1 MASQQKQLNNR
12 LSTTVSRGEME
23 RRWKLARG
31 AMATLDVEALVVQGA
46 ANLAGTG
53 GYYRWLSGMVPLT
66 SYPQTVIVPLQG
78 MLTMVGHGGFGAN
91 IELDGNDPAM
101 PGVGRRLGTPSFPA
115 IAYTSSYDAD
125 LAAGAI
131 REAGYKSV
139 GLVGTNSSYY
149 GLIARLKDQLA
160 GVRIVDA
167 TAAIDP
173 LRAVK
178 SAEEIELIRRAA
190 AMQDEM
196 LAKVRDFIRPGL
208 HDFEVMA
215 YADYIGQQLGSET
228 GYMLGSSAPPGQ
240 PAMLRPRPQ
249 QARKIGA
256 GDVVL
261 VQAENTGP
269 GGYFVHVA
277 RVFVLGKT
285 PPDMKQAYAGMMT
298 AQDYTVDLLKP
309 GASCRDVFARYND
322 YMCAQGYAPE
332 TRLHC
337 HSQGYDAVE
346 RPLIRNDEDMTIAPN
361 MNIGIHPNIMT
372 KTLFATT
379 CDNFLTLPDGPVERL
394 HKTPRDIIEL

>member
-1 MASQQKQLNNR
+1 MAQADNR
-12 LSTTVSRGEME
+12 MTASPSRAEME
-23 RRWKLARG
+23 RRWRLARE
-31 AMATLDVEALVVQGA
+31 AMASLGVDALVVQGA

-53 GYYRWLSGMVPLT
+53 GYFRWLNGMVPLT
-66 SYPQTVIVPLQG
+66 SYPQTAIIPAQG
-78 MLTMVGHGGFGAN
+78 ALTLVAHGGFGAK
-91 IELDGNDPAM
+91 IELDGNDPVM
-101 PGVGRRLGTPSFPA
+101 PGVGTRLGTPSFPA
-115 IAYTSSYDAD
+115 IAYTGTYDAD

-131 REAGYKSV
+131 REAGYKTV

-149 GLIARLKDQLA
+149 GLIARLKEQLA
-160 GVRIVDA
+160 GVRVVDA

-173 LRAVK
+173 LRAIK
-178 SAEEIELIRRAA
+178 SAEEIDLLRRAA

-196 LAKVRDFIRPGL
+196 LTKVRDFIRPGV

-249 QARKIGA
+249 QGRKINA

-269 GGYFVHVA
+269 AGYFTHVA
-277 RVFVLGKT
+277 RFFVLGKT
-285 PPDMKQAYAGMMT
+285 PPDLKQVYAALVT
-298 AQDYTVDLLKP
+298 AQGYTVDLLKP
-309 GASCRDVFARYND
+309 GASCADIFARYND
-322 YMCAQGYAPE
+322 YMCMQGFAPE

-346 RPLIRNDEDMTIAPN
+346 RPLIRNDEDMTIAPH
-361 MNIGIHPNIMT
+361 MNIGIHPSVMT
-372 KTLFATT
+372 RTLFATV
-379 CDNFLTLPDGPVERL
+379 CDNFLTLPDGGVERL
-394 HKTPRDIIEL
+394 HKIPQDIVEL

>member
-1 MASQQKQLNNR
+1 MASEGKPQDTR
-12 LSTTVSRGEME
+12 LSAPLSRGEME
-23 RRWKLARG
+23 RRWKLARE
-31 AMATLDVEALVVQGA
+31 AMATLGVDALVVQGA

-66 SYPQTVIVPLQG
+66 SYPQTVIIPLQG
-78 MLTMVGHGGFGAN
+78 TLTMVGHGGFGAKL
-91 IELDGNDPAM
+91 ELDGNDPAM

-131 REAGYKSV
+131 REAGYKSI

-149 GLIARLKDQLA
+149 GLIARLKEQLA
-160 GVRIVDA
+160 GLRVVDA

-173 LRAVK
+173 LRAIK
-178 SAEEIELIRRAA
+178 SAEEIGLLRRAA

-269 GGYFVHVA
+269 GGYFTHIA
-277 RVFVLGKT
+277 RVYVLGKT
-285 PPDMKQAYAGMMT
+285 PPDLKEAYAGMMA
-298 AQDYTVDLLKP
+298 AQDYTVGLLKP
-309 GASCRDVFARYND
+309 GASCREIFATYNT
-322 YMCAQGYAPE
+322 YMCAQGFAAE

-346 RPLIRNDEDMTIAPN
+346 RPLIRNDEDMTIAPH

-372 KTLFATT
+372 KTLFATI
-379 CDNFLTLPDGPVERL
+379 CDNFLTLPDGSVERL
-394 HKTPRDIIEL
+394 HKAPRDIVEL